1 MTTAWLPLA
10 CALSL
15 VAAGSGSAQAER
27 HVCRLLKPDEVKSL
41 VGPDIVMANVLE
53 EGDDRSVC
61 QYETADAPAL
71 VLTIYWR
78 GGRKQWD
85 ASMASL
91 AMGDKMLAG
100 SEGAGIDSLTKAG
113 VIKAGPVQ
121 GLGDRAYFSD
131 VLPSLVL
138 KGDMLLEMNLA
149 LLKDA
154 GARFRPL
161 ATLILGRI

>member
-15 VAAGSGSAQAER
+15 AAGGASAQVER
-27 HVCRLLKPDEVKSL
+27 QVCRLLKPDEVKAL

-61 QYETADAPAL
+61 QYETGDAPAL

-91 AMGDKMLAG
+91 ATGDKMLAG
-100 SEGAGIDSLTKAG
+100 SEGVGIDSLAKAG
-113 VIKAGPVQ
+113 AVKAGSVQ

-138 KGDMLLEMNLA
+138 KGDVLLEMNLA

-154 GARFRPL
+154 GAKFRPL
-161 ATLILGRI
+161 AERILGRI